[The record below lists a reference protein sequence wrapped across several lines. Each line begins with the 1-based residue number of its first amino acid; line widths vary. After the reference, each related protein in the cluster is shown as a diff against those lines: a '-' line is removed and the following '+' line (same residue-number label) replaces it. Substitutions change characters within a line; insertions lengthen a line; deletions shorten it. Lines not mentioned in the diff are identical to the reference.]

1 MFARNFRKMSISTGP
16 LASRPASASAWLVLS
31 PASRRSLRQAL
42 LAVILP
48 VLVIVIWQW
57 AGNGGSLFG
66 GVLPTPDRVWQA
78 WKVWA
83 FGSSSGM
90 SLNPYSGTWLTNLL
104 FSAERVGKGF
114 LAAIAVAVP
123 VGLAIGWNRIASG
136 ALDPTV
142 QLLRPIP
149 ITAWLPFSIAVF
161 GIRDMGA
168 VFLIALGAF
177 YPIVVNT
184 AQGARDIE
192 RNLVR
197 AAMMMGAGRWT
208 ILRRVVLPASLP
220 SIFTGLRIGLGIA
233 WTAVIVA
240 EMVAVK
246 SGLGYVLWDAYYV
259 GRMDVV
265 IADMATIGLLGLIS
279 DRVILGIEK
288 WVLAWRRLQSF
299 QS

>member
-1 MFARNFRKMSISTGP
+1 MSLSTGHMDSKP
-16 LASRPASASAWLVLS
+16 SASRVIGLISPIPTASGG
-31 PASRRSLRQAL
+31 RNLRQIV
-42 LAVILP
+42 LAVVLP
-48 VLVIVIWQW
+48 AVVIAIWQM
-57 AGNGGSLFG
+57 AGKDGSLFG
-66 GVLPTPDRVWQA
+66 GVLPTPDRAWQA

-83 FGSSSGM
+83 FGSTGL
-90 SLNPYSGTWLTNLL
+90 SLNPYSGTWLANLL

-114 LAAIAVAVP
+114 LAAIVVAVP
-123 VGLAIGWNRIASG
+123 VGLAIGWNRVASG

-184 AQGARDIE
+184 AQGARDVE
-192 RNLVR
+192 RNLIR

-265 IADMATIGLLGLIS
+265 IADMATIGLLGLLS
-279 DRVILGIEK
+279 DRIILLIEG
-288 WVLAWRRLQSF
+288 WVLKWRRLQSF
-299 QS
+299 HS

>member
-1 MFARNFRKMSISTGP
+1 MSISTGP
-16 LASRPASASAWLVLS
+16 IAARPASPASAGWMLS
-31 PASRRSLRQAL
+31 PATRRSLRQVL
-42 LAVILP
+42 LAIALP
-48 VLVIVIWQW
+48 VLVVVLWQW

-66 GVLPTPDRVWQA
+66 GVLPTPDKVWQA

-83 FGSSSGM
+83 FGAGGL
-90 SLNPYSGTWLTNLL
+90 SLNPYSGTWLANLL

-114 LAAIAVAVP
+114 LVAIAVAIP

-279 DRVILGIEK
+279 DRIILLIER

>member
-1 MFARNFRKMSISTGP
+1 M
-16 LASRPASASAWLVLS
+16 
-31 PASRRSLRQAL
+31 
-42 LAVILP
+42 
-48 VLVIVIWQW
+48 
-57 AGNGGSLFG
+57 
-66 GVLPTPDRVWQA
+66 LPTSDRAWQA
-78 WKVWA
+78 CGRFGA
-83 FGSSSGM
+83 FGSTGL
-90 SLNPYSGTWLTNLL
+90 SLNPYSGTWFANLI

-114 LAAIAVAVP
+114 LAAIVVAVP

-184 AQGARDIE
+184 AQGARDVE
-192 RNLVR
+192 RNLIR
-197 AAMMMGAGRWT
+197 AALMMGAGRWT
-208 ILRRVVLPASLP
+208 VLRRVVLPASLP

-259 GRMDVV
+259 RTEMDVV
-265 IADMATIGLLGLIS
+265 IADMVSIGLLGLIS
-279 DRVILGIEK
+279 DRVILLIEH
-288 WVLAWRRLQSF
+288 WVLTWRRLQSF
-299 QS
+299 ESWRSGL

>member
-1 MFARNFRKMSISTGP
+1 MSLSSGHSAGGLGSKP
-16 LASRPASASAWLVLS
+16 AASRAPGLTAPILS
-31 PASRRSLRQAL
+31 PAHRRSLRQVL
-42 LAVILP
+42 LAVVLP
-48 VLVIVIWQW
+48 AIVIAVWQM
-57 AGNGGSLFG
+57 AGKDGSLFG
-66 GVLPTPDRVWQA
+66 GVLPTPDRAWQA
-78 WKVWA
+78 WKIWA
-83 FGSSSGM
+83 FGSTGL
-90 SLNPYSGTWLTNLL
+90 SLNPYSGTWFANLV

-114 LAAIAVAVP
+114 LFAILVAVP

-136 ALDPTV
+136 TLDPTV

-184 AQGARDIE
+184 AQGARDVE
-192 RNLVR
+192 RNLIR

-208 ILRRVVLPASLP
+208 ILRRVVFPASLP

-265 IADMATIGLLGLIS
+265 IADMATIGLLGLAS
-279 DRVILGIEK
+279 DRIILLIES
-288 WVLAWRRLQSF
+288 WVLRWRRLQSF

>member
-1 MFARNFRKMSISTGP
+1 MSISTGP
-16 LASRPASASAWLVLS
+16 IASRPASPASAWSVLS
-31 PASRRSLRQAL
+31 PNSRRNLRQLL
-42 LAVILP
+42 LAIVLPVVVIL
-48 VLVIVIWQW
+48 LWQW

-83 FGSSSGM
+83 FGAGGL
-90 SLNPYSGTWLTNLL
+90 SLNPYSGTWLANLL
-104 FSAERVGKGF
+104 FSAERVAKGF
-114 LAAIAVAVP
+114 VVAILVAVP

>member
-1 MFARNFRKMSISTGP
+1 MFAG
-16 LASRPASASAWLVLS
+16 
-31 PASRRSLRQAL
+31 QAL
-42 LAVILP
+42 LAICLPLAIVIL
-48 VLVIVIWQW
+48 WQV
-57 AGNGGSLFG
+57 AARDGALFD
-66 GVLPTPDRVWQA
+66 GVLPSPKRVWNA
-78 WKVWA
+78 WTVWA
-83 FGSSSGM
+83 FGPVG
-90 SLNPYSGTWLTNLL
+90 LGFNAYSGTWLANLT
-104 FSAERVGKGF
+104 FSLERVAKGF
-114 LAAIAVAVP
+114 MCAILVGVP
-123 VGLAIGWNRIASG
+123 AGIAIGWNRLASG
-136 ALDPTV
+136 ALDPTI

-149 ITAWLPFSIAVF
+149 ITAWLPFSIAIF
-161 GIRDMGA
+161 GIRDFGA

-184 AQGARDIE
+184 AQGARDVE
-192 RNLVR
+192 RNLIR
-197 AAMMMGAGRWT
+197 AALMMGARRWT
-208 ILRRVVLPASLP
+208 VLRRVVLPASMP

-279 DRVILGIEK
+279 DRVIVLIER
-288 WVLAWRRLQSF
+288 WVLTWRRLQSF

>member
-1 MFARNFRKMSISTGP
+1 MSAETAAAP
-16 LASRPASASAWLVLS
+16 TRAAATERFVLLAHLGM
-31 PASRRSLRQAL
+31 RQAL
-42 LAVILP
+42 LAISLPLAVI
-48 VLVIVIWQW
+48 IIWQL
-57 AGNGGSLFG
+57 AANDGSLFG
-66 GVLPTPDRVWQA
+66 GVLPSPERVWKA
-78 WKVWA
+78 WTVWA
-83 FGSSSGM
+83 FGPAAQG
-90 SLNPYSGTWLTNLL
+90 LNPYSGTWLANLT
-104 FSAERVGKGF
+104 FSAERVAKGF
-114 LAAIAVAVP
+114 ACAIIVGVP
-123 VGLAIGWNRIASG
+123 AGIAIGWNRLASG

-161 GIRDMGA
+161 GIRDVGA
-168 VFLIALGAF
+168 IFLISLGAF

-184 AQGARDIE
+184 AQGARDVE

-197 AAMMMGAGRWT
+197 AALMMGAGRWT
-208 ILRRVVLPASLP
+208 VLRRVVLPASLP

-265 IADMATIGLLGLIS
+265 IADMASIGLLGLIS
-279 DRVILGIEK
+279 DRLIVLIER
-288 WVLAWRRLQSF
+288 WLLDWRRLQSF

>member
-1 MFARNFRKMSISTGP
+1 M
-16 LASRPASASAWLVLS
+16 ASPVLS
-31 PASRRSLRQAL
+31 PAHRRSLHQML
-42 LAVILP
+42 LAVVLP
-48 VLVIVIWQW
+48 AIVIVVWQM
-57 AGNGGSLFG
+57 AGRDGSLFG
-66 GVLPTPDRVWQA
+66 GVLPTPDRAWQA

-83 FGSSSGM
+83 FGSTGL
-90 SLNPYSGTWLTNLL
+90 SLNPYSGTWFANLL

-114 LAAIAVAVP
+114 LFAILVAVP
-123 VGLAIGWNRIASG
+123 MGLAIGWNRIASG

-184 AQGARDIE
+184 AQGARDVE
-192 RNLVR
+192 RNLIR

-208 ILRRVVLPASLP
+208 ILRRVVFPASLP

-265 IADMATIGLLGLIS
+265 IADMATIGLLGLAS
-279 DRVILGIEK
+279 DRIILLIEG
-288 WVLAWRRLQSF
+288 WVLKWRRLQSF
-299 QS
+299 HS